1 MAPLMHDFYYQ
12 ALAYDLLNIEN
23 DIIELPEKTKDQ
35 ISLKKHNL
43 QQNIPFQ
50 KYKYDHVAKVL
61 TDIPQ
66 ETK

>member
-43 QQNIPFQ
+43 QQNMGS
-50 KYKYDHVAKVL
+50 
-61 TDIPQ
+61 
-66 ETK
+66 